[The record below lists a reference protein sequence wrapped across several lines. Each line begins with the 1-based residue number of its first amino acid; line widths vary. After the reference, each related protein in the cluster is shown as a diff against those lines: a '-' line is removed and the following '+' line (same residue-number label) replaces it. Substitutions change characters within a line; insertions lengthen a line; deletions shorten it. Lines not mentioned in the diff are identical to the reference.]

1 MAKDG
6 SEAPSE
12 SGLAF
17 SVVVPTYNGGELLRA
32 CLASIAALDFPR
44 ERFEVLVVDN
54 NSTDETPSIID
65 SFGFTRLEE
74 RTYQGSYAARNA
86 AMRVARGEIIAFTDS
101 DCEVAPDWLTE
112 LWAAARDNPNA
123 GCIAGEILAFPPS
136 TPVERYS
143 EKIGLLR
150 QRGPLSGWHF
160 KPYAQTA
167 NAAYRRDVFDRIG
180 LFDPTMKSGGDA
192 EIAWRM
198 LDKTDYEIKFAPDAK
213 VYHHHRTSVR
223 DLWAQFH
230 RYGSGKLSWARAR
243 ADYTPP
249 SLDKVQEEL
258 VQALEQHAARL
269 SDARSE
275 EEQHLFPFF
284 NLVTKMAHLSGYT
297 EDILRSLASGSAPAE
312 WAALAA
318 RGAPAATPNAKPAS
332 APLPPR
338 CVVCGSSAYAP
349 GPGGRLA
356 FGKPPQCSVCGS
368 LERHRAMHAL
378 LTACKPLGARE
389 WRCLALGET
398 MRPQSRIFRET
409 VLGGGG
415 HEVGGELFDIVAGV
429 GHFER
434 ATQDTLSVA
443 LHDVSS
449 RLKPTGLLVF
459 AHAVAPPP
467 ARTSPKPN
475 GGWSVGADFGCLAA
489 RALPEFSILGLR
501 VRDEPT
507 GVLTPATALALH
519 EEALQ
524 HLAARVQNGGGAAE
538 FISV

>member
-6 SEAPSE
+6 EEARA
-12 SGLAF
+12 GGALAF
-17 SVVVPTYNGGELLRA
+17 SVVVPTFNGGELLRA
-32 CLASIAALDFPR
+32 CLKSIAALDFPR
-44 ERFEVLVVDN
+44 ARFEVLVVDN
-54 NSTDETPSIID
+54 KSTDATPAIID

-74 RTYQGSYAARNA
+74 RTHQSSYAARNVGIRA
-86 AMRVARGEIIAFTDS
+86 ARGEFIAFTDS

-112 LWAAARDNPNA
+112 LLAAARDNPNA

-180 LFDPTMKSGGDA
+180 VFEPTMKSGGDA

-230 RYGSGKLSWARAR
+230 RYGGGKLSWARAR
-243 ADYTPP
+243 TDYTPP
-249 SLDKVQEEL
+249 QWTKIQDEL
-258 VQALEQHAARL
+258 VDALDTHAAAL
-269 SDARSE
+269 MQADAE
-275 EEQHLFPFF
+275 EERYLFPLFG
-284 NLVTKMAHLSGYT
+284 LVSKAAHLSGYT
-297 EDILRSLASGSAPAE
+297 EDILRALAPGATPAE

-318 RGAPAATPNAKPAS
+318 RGAPAASSTKTPS
-332 APLPPR
+332 APLPPT
-338 CVVCGSSAYAP
+338 CVVCGASAYAP

-356 FGKPPQCSVCGS
+356 YGAPPQCKVCGS

-378 LTACKPLGARE
+378 LAACKSIGAGD

-409 VLGGGG
+409 VLGSAG
-415 HEVGGELFDIVAGV
+415 HEIGAEHFDIVSGV

-434 ATQDTLSVA
+434 ATQDSISAA
-443 LHDVSS
+443 LHDLSL
-449 RLKPTGLLVF
+449 RLKPSGLLVF
-459 AHAVAPPP
+459 AHAMAPPP
-467 ARTSPKPN
+467 PRTSRKPK
-475 GGWSVGADFGCLAA
+475 GGWSVGADFGCLAS
-489 RALPEFSILGLR
+489 RALPEFSIISLR

-507 GVLTPATALALH
+507 GVLTPATAMAMHEKPLQLLA
-519 EEALQ
+519 E
-524 HLAARVQNGGGAAE
+524 RVQSAGGAAE
-538 FISV
+538 FISI